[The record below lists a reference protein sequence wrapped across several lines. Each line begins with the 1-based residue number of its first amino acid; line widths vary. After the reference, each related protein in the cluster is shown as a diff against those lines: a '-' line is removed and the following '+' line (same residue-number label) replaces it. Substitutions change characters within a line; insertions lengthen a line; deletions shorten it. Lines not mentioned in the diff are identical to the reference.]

1 MNNAPNFDAE
11 LKNIENK
18 KILVVTTTWNK
29 DFLAPAVEEI
39 TQHAKAEKIDVMAL
53 KFCPG
58 SLELAATIKRTLKNA
73 EFDGVIALGL
83 VIKGDTPHFKLVSR
97 QTFHDLGKVALDFEA
112 IPLVN
117 GVLTVD
123 NKVQA
128 EERINPQ
135 KMNKGREFSSSLF
148 QMMST

>member
-1 MNNAPNFDAE
+1 MNNTPSFDAE
-11 LKNIENK
+11 FKNLANK
-18 KILVVTTTWNK
+18 NVLIVTTAWNK

-39 TQHAKAEKIDVMAL
+39 AQHAKAEEIALTL

-58 SLELAATIKRTLKNA
+58 SLELAATIKRTLKVVQY
-73 EFDGVIALGL
+73 DGVIALGL
-83 VIKGDTPHFKLVSR
+83 VIKGDTPHFKLVSK
-97 QTFHDLGKVALDFEA
+97 QTFHDLGKVALDFET

-128 EERINPQ
+128 EERINPE

-148 QMMST
+148 QMMSS

>member
-11 LKNIENK
+11 LKNIGNK
-18 KILVVTTTWNK
+18 KILVVTTAWNK

-39 TQHAKAEKIDVMAL
+39 TQHAKAEEIDVSL

-123 NKVQA
+123 NKIQA

>member
-1 MNNAPNFDAE
+1 MNNAPNFNAE
-11 LKNIENK
+11 LKNIANK
-18 KILVVTTTWNK
+18 KILVVTTAWNK

-39 TQHAKAEKIDVMAL
+39 TQHAKAKEIDVSL

-148 QMMST
+148 QMMSA

>member
-11 LKNIENK
+11 LKNIGNK
-18 KILVVTTTWNK
+18 KILVVTTAWNK

-39 TQHAKAEKIDVMAL
+39 TQHAKAEEIDVSL

-112 IPLVN
+112 IPLIN

>member
-11 LKNIENK
+11 LKNIANK
-18 KILVVTTTWNK
+18 KILVVTTAWNK

-39 TQHAKAEKIDVMAL
+39 TQHAKAEEIDVSL

-73 EFDGVIALGL
+73 EFHGVIALGL

-123 NKVQA
+123 NKIQA

-148 QMMST
+148 QMMSA

>member
-1 MNNAPNFDAE
+1 MNNAPNFNAE
-11 LKNIENK
+11 LKNIANK
-18 KILVVTTTWNK
+18 KILVVTTAWNK

-39 TQHAKAEKIDVMAL
+39 TQHAKAKEIDVSL

-112 IPLVN
+112 IPLIN

-135 KMNKGREFSSSLF
+135 KMNKGRELSSSLF

>member
-1 MNNAPNFDAE
+1 MNNTPSFDAE
-11 LKNIENK
+11 FKNLANK
-18 KILVVTTTWNK
+18 NVLIVTTAWNK

-39 TQHAKAEKIDVMAL
+39 AQHAKAEEIALTL

-58 SLELAATIKRTLKNA
+58 SLELAATIKRTLKDA
-73 EFDGVIALGL
+73 KFDGVIALGL
-83 VIKGDTPHFKLVSR
+83 VIRGDTPHFKLVSR
-97 QTFHDLGKVALDFEA
+97 QTFHDLGKVALDFETT
-112 IPLVN
+112 PLVN

-128 EERINPQ
+128 EERINPE

-148 QMMST
+148 QMMSS

>member
-1 MNNAPNFDAE
+1 MNNTPSFNAE
-11 LKNIENK
+11 FKNIANK
-18 KILVVTTTWNK
+18 NVLIVTTAWNK

-39 TQHAKAEKIDVMAL
+39 AQHAKAEEIALTL

-58 SLELAATIKRTLKNA
+58 SLELAATIKRTLKDA
-73 EFDGVIALGL
+73 KFDGVIALGL
-83 VIKGDTPHFKLVSR
+83 VIRGDTPHFKLVSR
-97 QTFHDLGKVALDFEA
+97 QTFHDLGKVALDFETT
-112 IPLVN
+112 PLVN

-128 EERINPQ
+128 EERINPE

-148 QMMST
+148 QMMSS

>member
-1 MNNAPNFDAE
+1 MNNAPSFNAE
-11 LKNIENK
+11 LKNIANK
-18 KILVVTTTWNK
+18 KILVVTTAWNK

-39 TQHAKAEKIDVMAL
+39 TQHAKAEEIDVSL

-58 SLELAATIKRTLKNA
+58 SLELAATIKRKIKNA
-73 EFDGVIALGL
+73 EFDGVISLGI

-148 QMMST
+148 QMMSA

>member
-1 MNNAPNFDAE
+1 MNNSPNFDAE
-11 LKNIENK
+11 LKNIGNK
-18 KILVVTTTWNK
+18 KILVVTTAWNK

-39 TQHAKAEKIDVMAL
+39 TQHAKAEEIDVSL

-148 QMMST
+148 QMMSA

>member
-1 MNNAPNFDAE
+1 MNNAPSFDAVFE
-11 LKNIENK
+11 GIENK
-18 KILVVTTTWNK
+18 NILVVTTTWNK
-29 DFLAPAVEEI
+29 DFLAPAIEEI
-39 TQHAKAEKIDVMAL
+39 SLHAKEENINMAL

>member
-11 LKNIENK
+11 LKNIANK
-18 KILVVTTTWNK
+18 KILVVTTAWNR
-29 DFLAPAVEEI
+29 DFLAPAVKEI
-39 TQHAKAEKIDVMAL
+39 NQHAKEEKINMAV

-148 QMMST
+148 QMMSA

>member
-1 MNNAPNFDAE
+1 MNNSPNFDAE
-11 LKNIENK
+11 LKNIANK
-18 KILVVTTTWNK
+18 KILVVTTAWNK

-39 TQHAKAEKIDVMAL
+39 TQHAKAEEIDVSL

-58 SLELAATIKRTLKNA
+58 SLELAATIKRTLNNA

>member
-1 MNNAPNFDAE
+1 MNNAPSFNAE
-11 LKNIENK
+11 FKNIANK
-18 KILVVTTTWNK
+18 NVLIVTTAWNK

-39 TQHAKAEKIDVMAL
+39 AQHAKAEEIALTL

-58 SLELAATIKRTLKNA
+58 SLELAATIKRTLKDA
-73 EFDGVIALGL
+73 DFDGVIALGL

-97 QTFHDLGKVALDFEA
+97 QTFHDLGKVALDFETT
-112 IPLVN
+112 PLVN

-128 EERINPQ
+128 EERINPE

-148 QMMST
+148 QMMSS

>member
-1 MNNAPNFDAE
+1 MNNAPSFDAE
-11 LKNIENK
+11 FKNIANK
-18 KILVVTTTWNK
+18 KVLVVTTTWNK

-39 TQHAKAEKIDVMAL
+39 AQHAKEEEIALTL

-58 SLELAATIKRTLKNA
+58 SLELAATIKRALKNS

-112 IPLVN
+112 TPLVN

-128 EERINPQ
+128 EERINPE
-135 KMNKGREFSSSLF
+135 KMNKGREYSSSLF
-148 QMMST
+148 QMMSS

>member
-1 MNNAPNFDAE
+1 MNNAPSFDVVFQG
-11 LKNIENK
+11 IENK
-18 KILVVTTTWNK
+18 NILVVTTTWNK
-29 DFLAPAVEEI
+29 DLLAPAIEEI
-39 TQHAKAEKIDVMAL
+39 ALHAKEEKINMAI

-58 SLELAATIKRTLKNA
+58 SLELAATIKRTLKKA
-73 EFDGVIALGL
+73 EFHGVIALGL

-97 QTFHDLGKVALDFEA
+97 QAFHDLGKVALDFEA

>member
-11 LKNIENK
+11 LKNIANK
-18 KILVVTTTWNK
+18 KILVVTTAWNK
-29 DFLAPAVEEI
+29 DFLAPAVKEI
-39 TQHAKAEKIDVMAL
+39 TQHAKAEDIDVSL

-148 QMMST
+148 QMMSA

>member
-11 LKNIENK
+11 LKNIANK
-18 KILVVTTTWNK
+18 KIHVVTTAWNK

-39 TQHAKAEKIDVMAL
+39 TQHAKEKEIDVSL

>member
-11 LKNIENK
+11 LKNIANK
-18 KILVVTTTWNK
+18 KILVVTTAWNK

-39 TQHAKAEKIDVMAL
+39 TQHAKAKEIDVSL

-112 IPLVN
+112 IPLIN

>member
-11 LKNIENK
+11 LKNIANK
-18 KILVVTTTWNK
+18 KILVVTTAWNK

-39 TQHAKAEKIDVMAL
+39 NQHAKEEKINMAV

-58 SLELAATIKRTLKNA
+58 SLELAATIKRTLNNV

>member
-11 LKNIENK
+11 LKNIGNK
-18 KILVVTTTWNK
+18 KILVVTTAWNK
-29 DFLAPAVEEI
+29 DFLAPALEEI
-39 TQHAKAEKIDVMAL
+39 TQHAKAKEIDISL

-148 QMMST
+148 QMMSA

>member
-1 MNNAPNFDAE
+1 MNNSPNFDAE
-11 LKNIENK
+11 LKNIGNK
-18 KILVVTTTWNK
+18 KILVVTTAWNK

-39 TQHAKAEKIDVMAL
+39 TQHAKAEEIDVSL

-58 SLELAATIKRTLKNA
+58 SLELAATIKRTIKNA

-148 QMMST
+148 QMMSA

>member
-11 LKNIENK
+11 LKNIGNK
-18 KILVVTTTWNK
+18 KILVVTTAWNK

-39 TQHAKAEKIDVMAL
+39 TQHAKAEEIDVSL

-83 VIKGDTPHFKLVSR
+83 VIRGDTPHFKLVSR

-123 NKVQA
+123 NKIQA

>member
-11 LKNIENK
+11 LKNIGNK
-18 KILVVTTTWNK
+18 KILVVTTPWNK
-29 DFLAPAVEEI
+29 AFLAPAVEEI
-39 TQHAKAEKIDVMAL
+39 TQHAKAEEIDVSL

-58 SLELAATIKRTLKNA
+58 SLELAATIKRTIKNA

-148 QMMST
+148 QMMSA

>member
-11 LKNIENK
+11 LKNIGKK
-18 KILVVTTTWNK
+18 KILVVTTAWNK

-39 TQHAKAEKIDVMAL
+39 TQHAKAEEIDVSL

-112 IPLVN
+112 IPLIN

>member
-11 LKNIENK
+11 LKNIANK
-18 KILVVTTTWNK
+18 KILVVTTAWNK
-29 DFLAPAVEEI
+29 DFLAPALEEI
-39 TQHAKAEKIDVMAL
+39 TQHAKAKEIDVSL

-112 IPLVN
+112 IPLIN

>member
-1 MNNAPNFDAE
+1 MNNAPSFDAVFE
-11 LKNIENK
+11 GIENK
-18 KILVVTTTWNK
+18 NILVVTTTWNK
-29 DFLAPAVEEI
+29 DFLAPAIEEI
-39 TQHAKAEKIDVMAL
+39 SLHAKEENINMAL

-58 SLELAATIKRTLKNA
+58 SLELAATIKRTLKNS
-73 EFDGVIALGL
+73 EFNGVIALGL

-112 IPLVN
+112 IPFVN

>member
-1 MNNAPNFDAE
+1 MNNTPSFDAE
-11 LKNIENK
+11 FKNLANK
-18 KILVVTTTWNK
+18 NVLIVTTAWNK

-39 TQHAKAEKIDVMAL
+39 AQHAKAEEIALTL

-58 SLELAATIKRTLKNA
+58 SLELAATIKRTLKDA
-73 EFDGVIALGL
+73 KFHGVIALGL

-112 IPLVN
+112 TPLVN

-128 EERINPQ
+128 EERINPE
-135 KMNKGREFSSSLF
+135 KMNKGREYSSSLF
-148 QMMST
+148 QMMSS

>member
-1 MNNAPNFDAE
+1 MNNAPSFDAE
-11 LKNIENK
+11 FKNIANK
-18 KILVVTTTWNK
+18 NVLVVTTAWNK
-29 DFLAPAVEEI
+29 DFLAPAVKEI
-39 TQHAKAEKIDVMAL
+39 AQHAKAEGIALTL

-58 SLELAATIKRTLKNA
+58 SLELAATIKRILKDA

-112 IPLVN
+112 TPLVN

-128 EERINPQ
+128 EERINPE
-135 KMNKGREFSSSLF
+135 KMNKGREYSSSLF
-148 QMMST
+148 QMMSS

>member
-11 LKNIENK
+11 LKNIGNK
-18 KILVVTTTWNK
+18 KILVVTTAWNK

-39 TQHAKAEKIDVMAL
+39 TQHAKAEEIDVSL

-58 SLELAATIKRTLKNA
+58 SLELAATIKRTIKNA

-148 QMMST
+148 QMMSA

>member
-11 LKNIENK
+11 LKNIANK
-18 KILVVTTTWNK
+18 KILVVTTAWNK
-29 DFLAPAVEEI
+29 DFLAPALEEI
-39 TQHAKAEKIDVMAL
+39 TQHAKAEEIDVSL

-112 IPLVN
+112 IPLIN

>member
-1 MNNAPNFDAE
+1 MNNAPSFDAVFE
-11 LKNIENK
+11 GIENK
-18 KILVVTTTWNK
+18 NILVVTTTWNK
-29 DFLAPAVEEI
+29 DFLAPAIEEI
-39 TQHAKAEKIDVMAL
+39 SLHAKEENINMAL

-58 SLELAATIKRTLKNA
+58 SLELAATIKRTLNNV

>member
-11 LKNIENK
+11 FKNIANK
-18 KILVVTTTWNK
+18 KILVVTTAWNK

-39 TQHAKAEKIDVMAL
+39 TQHAKAEEIDVSL

-112 IPLVN
+112 IPLIN

>member
-1 MNNAPNFDAE
+1 MNNAPSFDAVFE
-11 LKNIENK
+11 GIENK
-18 KILVVTTTWNK
+18 NILVVTTTWNK
-29 DFLAPAVEEI
+29 DFLAPAIEEI
-39 TQHAKAEKIDVMAL
+39 SLHAKEENINMAL

-58 SLELAATIKRTLKNA
+58 SLELAATIKSTLNNF

>member
-1 MNNAPNFDAE
+1 MNNSPSFNAE
-11 LKNIENK
+11 FKNIANK
-18 KILVVTTTWNK
+18 NVLIVTTAWNK

-39 TQHAKAEKIDVMAL
+39 AQHAKAEEIALTL

-58 SLELAATIKRTLKNA
+58 SLELAATIKRTLKDA
-73 EFDGVIALGL
+73 KFDGVIALGL
-83 VIKGDTPHFKLVSR
+83 VIRGDTPHFKLVSR
-97 QTFHDLGKVALDFEA
+97 QTFHDLGKVALDFETT
-112 IPLVN
+112 PLVN

-128 EERINPQ
+128 EERINPE

-148 QMMST
+148 QMRSS